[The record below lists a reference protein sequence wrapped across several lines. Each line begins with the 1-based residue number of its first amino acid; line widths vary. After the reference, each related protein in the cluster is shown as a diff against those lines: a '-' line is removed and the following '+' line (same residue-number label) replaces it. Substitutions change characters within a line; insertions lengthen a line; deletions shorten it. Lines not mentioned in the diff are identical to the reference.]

1 MDEYLVRRWV
11 RHGHDRLYVQ
21 TAAGRRLGYWDNKAQ
36 LAFIA
41 DEQDRDAFCSA
52 LEQHNGA
59 ASQPTSPPAAATPT
73 ANVLP
78 VPDYGYFFPPTAV
91 TTVAQSTDAAP
102 LLPQGDLAA
111 ARPGQMAREQA
122 VALRTAAPMRT
133 LLGRVLGVKT
143 DERAWRIGADGEES
157 IGKQLAKLGDRW
169 KSLHAVPVGDHGS
182 DIDHVVIGPAGVYTI
197 NTKHHPN
204 AKIWVG
210 GNTLMVNGQRQ
221 PYVRNS
227 RFEADRAAKFLT
239 AAAHE
244 TVAVMAVIAF
254 VNASDFTV

>member
-1 MDEYLVRRWV
+1 
-11 RHGHDRLYVQ
+11 
-21 TAAGRRLGYWDNKAQ
+21 
-36 LAFIA
+36 
-41 DEQDRDAFCSA
+41 
-52 LEQHNGA
+52 
-59 ASQPTSPPAAATPT
+59 
-73 ANVLP
+73 
-78 VPDYGYFFPPTAV
+78 
-91 TTVAQSTDAAP
+91 
-102 LLPQGDLAA
+102 
-111 ARPGQMAREQA
+111 MAREQA

-133 LLGRVLGVKT
+133 LLGRVLGAKT

-169 KSLHAVPVGDHGS
+169 KSLHAVPVGDRGS
-182 DIDHVVIGPAGVYTI
+182 DIDHVVIGPTGVYTI

-227 RFEADRAAKFLT
+227 RFEAERAAKFLT

-254 VNASDFTV
+254 VNPSDFTVKKQPDGDVHVLTRMKLRPWLQSRPYVLSERQVDALYAVARLPDSWRA